1 MAEPKVGVTVISGFL
16 GSGKTTLLRRLVRDP
31 RLGPKV
37 AVIVNDLG
45 ELGLDHELI
54 ASEGSTPTLRVTS
67 LVSGCVCCTLRS
79 DLGEALLQLGRGT
92 GLGRRPEHILI
103 EPSGI
108 ARASEVSF
116 AINALGFDA
125 PVQTDAVI
133 TLVDAYNA
141 ERSHK
146 EHPELFED
154 QLRSADLVLLN
165 KSDLLTDEAARAALS
180 AKVAQLAPRASRL
193 WCERAAVDLQLL
205 LGDVPLAPRDPEPV
219 PGAAGGEPPAAAPD
233 PSRAAAPGFTAVR
246 LAGRPAAHGIAAV
259 TLAVPFVVDQ
269 AALEDFLEA
278 QADRI
283 FRIKGVVEAAGP
295 WGLGPITVQ
304 AVGDRVE
311 LDPIPPSSP
320 LAAAPRRLIFIG
332 EAAALGMGTAG
343 VSGRTQAGLEA
354 DDRDAKDRVPWLVAE
369 LSRCA
374 RGGI

>member
-16 GSGKTTLLRRLVRDP
+16 GSGKTTLLQRLVRDP
-31 RLGPKV
+31 LLGPRV
-37 AVIVNDLG
+37 AVLVNDLG

-54 ASEGSTPTLRVTS
+54 ASQGSTPTLQVTS

-92 GLGRRPEHILI
+92 GLLRRPEHILI

-125 PVQTDAVI
+125 PVHTDAVI
-133 TLVDAYNA
+133 TLVDAKNA
-141 ERSHK
+141 ERSHR

-165 KSDLLTDEAARAALS
+165 KSDLVTDEAARAALV

-193 WCERAAVDLQLL
+193 WCERADVDLQLL
-205 LGDVPLAPRDPEPV
+205 LGEVPLADP
-219 PGAAGGEPPAAAPD
+219 PPATASTRP
-233 PSRAAAPGFTAVR
+233 AAPGFTGVR
-246 LAGRPAAHGIAAV
+246 LAGRPAAHGIVAV
-259 TLAVPFVVDQ
+259 TLAVPFVVEQ
-269 AALEDFLEA
+269 AALEDFLDA

-311 LDPIPPSSP
+311 LDPIPASSP

-332 EAAALGMGTAG
+332 DATALGA
-343 VSGRTQAGLEA
+343 A
-354 DDRDAKDRVPWLVAE
+354 DRVPWLVAE
-369 LSRCA
+369 LARCA

>member
-16 GSGKTTLLRRLVRDP
+16 GSGKTTLLQRLVRDP
-31 RLGPKV
+31 LLGPKV

-54 ASEGSTPTLRVTS
+54 ASQGSTPTLRVTS
-67 LVSGCVCCTLRS
+67 LVSGCVCCTLKS

-92 GLGRRPEHILI
+92 GLPRRPEHILI

-116 AINALGFDA
+116 AVNALGFDA
-125 PVQTDAVI
+125 PVHTDAVI
-133 TLVDAYNA
+133 TLVDAHNA
-141 ERSHK
+141 ARSHR

-165 KSDLLTDEAARAALS
+165 KSDLLTDESARAALE

-193 WCERAAVDLQLL
+193 WCERADVDLRLL
-205 LGDVPLAPRDPEPV
+205 LGEVALGPGEPAPT
-219 PGAAGGEPPAAAPD
+219 PPAAPRFA
-233 PSRAAAPGFTAVR
+233 AVR
-246 LAGRPAAHGIAAV
+246 VDGRPAAHGIVAL
-259 TLAVPFVVDQ
+259 TLEVPFVVDQ
-269 AALEDFLEA
+269 AALEDFLDA

-283 FRIKGVVEAAGP
+283 FRIKGVVEAEGP

-311 LDPIPPSSP
+311 LEPIPPASP

-332 EAAALGMGTAG
+332 DVAALGPGG
-343 VSGRTQAGLEA
+343 SA
-354 DDRDAKDRVPWLVAE
+354 DPQGAADRAPWLLAE